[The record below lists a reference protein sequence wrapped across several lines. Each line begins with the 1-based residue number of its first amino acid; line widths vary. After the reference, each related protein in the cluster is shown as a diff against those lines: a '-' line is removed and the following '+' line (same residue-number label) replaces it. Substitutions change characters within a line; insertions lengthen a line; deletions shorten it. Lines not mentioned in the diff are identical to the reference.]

1 MLGKKICPHP
11 SVGHL
16 ISTIYLEIETCTKT
30 STRNSRVNPEQSLVV
45 QGLPLAK
52 AIIRA
57 PPVGYGK
64 EMADILDYV
73 TNLKK
78 I

>member
-1 MLGKKICPHP
+1 MTHVFKSTLAVMLGKRICRRP

-16 ISTIYLEIETCTKT
+16 IGTIYLEIETCTKT

-45 QGLPLAK
+45 QGPTLAR

-57 PPVGYGK
+57 PSVGYG
-64 EMADILDYV
+64 EEILD
-73 TNLKK
+73 
-78 I
+78 